1 MIIEK
6 EFLHHTDIQIRFND
20 IDVIGHVNNAVYQH
34 FFDLARKEYF
44 EKVIGSQL
52 EWKKFGMV
60 MASICIEYFNAITI
74 DEMISVRTGIE
85 VIGGK
90 SLTMVQEIYNRKT
103 GELKSQNRAVM
114 VGYLANKD
122 QTAMIPSSW
131 KENIYNF
138 ERQVKFK
145 HPA

>member
-1 MIIEK
+1 MNIEK

-20 IDVIGHVNNAVYQH
+20 IDLIGHVNNAVYQH
-34 FFDLARKEYF
+34 FFDLARKTYF
-44 EKVIGSQL
+44 EEVIGNQL

-60 MASICIEYFNAITI
+60 MASIFIEYFNAITI
-74 DEMISVRTGIE
+74 DEMISVRSGIE
-85 VIGGK
+85 VIGDK
-90 SLTMVQEIYNRKT
+90 SLTMVQEIYNRES

-114 VGYLANKD
+114 VGYSAKKD
-122 QTAMIPSSW
+122 QTAMIPSLW
-131 KENIYNF
+131 KEKIYDF